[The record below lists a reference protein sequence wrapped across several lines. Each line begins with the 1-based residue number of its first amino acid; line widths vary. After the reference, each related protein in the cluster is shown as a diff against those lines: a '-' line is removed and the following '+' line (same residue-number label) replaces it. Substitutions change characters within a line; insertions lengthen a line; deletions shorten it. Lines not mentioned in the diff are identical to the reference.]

1 MTRPFNSLSDIEGIK
16 PIDSTK
22 DGNRFGR
29 GIEFREGALIKLLS
43 YSEKSVNG
51 KFGQI
56 LLNPEALNI
65 LQEIN
70 EPLAI
75 ISVVG
80 SFHRG
85 KSWFA
90 NVLHGRHDSF
100 NLGPG
105 VEGCTR
111 GIYMWSP
118 PFKLSNEQ
126 SDSKTIQKR
135 VIVLDSEGIDD
146 PNQDPNWATKLF
158 ILCLVI
164 SSTFVYNINRIVG
177 NIDIGKLCLMTNL
190 NEFIQEPK
198 DGDFLLRLVIL
209 LRDFIFESPETA
221 MAIER
226 IFSDFDVYSLPP
238 PGCKKKLL
246 QHMEE
251 VKNDELDEDFVN
263 EVENAI
269 KSIFSQLPI
278 KYIGSSTMQG
288 ISFVKFLENTIE
300 RMNSSEVSSLLSIPS
315 EYESVIQFV
324 AQEAIKESI
333 EKYKERMNA
342 LINEGGKLPILWKKS
357 SNFTEQLGKEM
368 CKFKEELAVRN
379 SKELTIYNEN
389 IAKELWIEYVEIGLY
404 SNENNSFKNAEDL
417 QYALKLFESNYNK
430 SMKESPEADK
440 IITSYKTN
448 QYSAAI
454 DYMARLGRINKELA
468 KTMYTREVAHRKQLE
483 ASAREEAL
491 RIEIELWSRE
501 REEYEKNIEIKTLEL
516 QANIRQQ
523 KQLHHEEEK
532 GSNKIKE
539 NLWVCIK
546 NHIRKILSPCKH

>member
-1 MTRPFNSLSDIEGIK
+1 
-16 PIDSTK
+16 
-22 DGNRFGR
+22 
-29 GIEFREGALIKLLS
+29 
-43 YSEKSVNG
+43 
-51 KFGQI
+51 
-56 LLNPEALNI
+56 
-65 LQEIN
+65 
-70 EPLAI
+70 
-75 ISVVG
+75 
-80 SFHRG
+80 
-85 KSWFA
+85 
-90 NVLHGRHDSF
+90 
-100 NLGPG
+100 
-105 VEGCTR
+105 
-111 GIYMWSP
+111 
-118 PFKLSNEQ
+118 
-126 SDSKTIQKR
+126 
-135 VIVLDSEGIDD
+135 
-146 PNQDPNWATKLF
+146 
-158 ILCLVI
+158 
-164 SSTFVYNINRIVG
+164 
-177 NIDIGKLCLMTNL
+177 
-190 NEFIQEPK
+190 
-198 DGDFLLRLVIL
+198 
-209 LRDFIFESPETA
+209 
-221 MAIER
+221 
-226 IFSDFDVYSLPP
+226 
-238 PGCKKKLL
+238 
-246 QHMEE
+246 MEE

-288 ISFVKFLENTIE
+288 ISFVKFLENTVE